1 MSKAVTD
8 SLYAEKKKYD
18 ETSQISSDKQA
29 ASTRAPL
36 QMAPCEDP
44 HLPPGD
50 GAGDGAVV
58 SSGKKKRP
66 GLSDGLVPSKKAMK
80 FHNKVYN

>member
-36 QMAPCEDP
+36 QMASGEDP
-44 HLPPGD
+44 HLPPAD
-50 GAGDGAVV
+50 EVGAVV